1 MNRSLFYLSIVF
13 FVLAA
18 VLSDSYAIPAFA
30 RKYKISCSTCHAPF
44 PKLKSYGDDFA
55 GDGMILKEEENKR
68 QYVQAGDDMLWL
80 NRDFPIAAR
89 FDAYAL
95 YDQDKAVEKD
105 LQTPWGLKLFSGGT
119 LYKNIGFYFYFYMSE
134 RGEVAGIEDAYIHFD
149 NIFNSRVD
157 VMLGQF
163 QTSDPLMKREL
174 RLTFEDYMI
183 YKQKFGYT
191 STNLAYDRGIM
202 LVYGIEQTGTDMVAM
217 IVNGNGKP
225 EAHDRKF
232 DNDDFKNVGF
242 RITQGIGKILSI
254 GGFYY
259 RGKENFFDE
268 IIGGQA
274 ELTNEITYW
283 GPDFNLGI
291 GPIEVTGQYLVRT
304 DSKLQVP
311 CEALGESVCAGG
323 VKTFGDEE
331 LETKGVILEAIYSP
345 LLDRSRTYFTAL
357 YNRIDHDLDWYDYE
371 TATLSGTYLIARNLR
386 AIAEYTRD
394 LHYKKNR
401 FTVGFVSGF

>member
-1 MNRSLFYLSIVF
+1 MKRSLLLLSLF
-13 FVLAA
+13 SLVLCAL
-18 VLSDSYAIPAFA
+18 VSESQAIPAFA

-44 PKLKSYGDDFA
+44 PKLKPYGDDFA
-55 GDGMILKEEENKR
+55 GDGMILKEQENKR
-68 QYVQAGDDMLWL
+68 QYVQAGDDLLWL
-80 NRDFPIAAR
+80 NRDFPVAAR
-89 FDAYAL
+89 FDAYAM
-95 YDQDKAVEKD
+95 YDQDRSVEKD
-105 LQTPWGLKLFSGGT
+105 LQTPWGLKLLSGGT

-149 NIFNSRVD
+149 NVFESGLD

-191 STNLAYDRGIM
+191 GTNLAYDRGVM
-202 LVYGIEQTGTDMVAM
+202 LVYGIEPTGTDIVTM
-217 IVNGNGKP
+217 IVNGNGKA
-225 EAHDRKF
+225 EAENQKF
-232 DNDDFKNVGF
+232 DNDDFKNIGF
-242 RITQGIGKILSI
+242 RITQGIGDILSI

-259 RGKENFFDE
+259 RGKELFYDE
-268 IIGGQA
+268 MVGGQG

-283 GPDFNLGI
+283 GPDFNIGI
-291 GPIEVTGQYLVRT
+291 GPFEITGQYLVRS
-304 DSKLQVP
+304 DSKLQAP
-311 CEALGESVCAGG
+311 CQALGDMVCAGG
-323 VKTFGDEE
+323 VKTFADKE
-331 LETKGVILEAIYSP
+331 LEAKGIILEAIFSP
-345 LLDRSRTYFTAL
+345 QLDRSRTYFTAL

-394 LHYKKNR
+394 LHNDKNR